1 MAQAKKTT
9 KTTAAKAKPA
19 AKTVTAE
26 EVKTT
31 APVTEKKAEEK
42 APAAKVPVKTA
53 AKTASKTPAKAAV
66 AKPETKAAENNNV
79 EVKADLFVEF
89 GNAQVSMDKV
99 VEDVKKT
106 FAAQG
111 NKEEV
116 KSVKV
121 YLKPEEQTAYYI
133 VNGTVSGKMDV
144 FFF

>member
-9 KTTAAKAKPA
+9 KTTAAKTKPA
-19 AKTVTAE
+19 AKTVVSE

-42 APAAKVPVKTA
+42 VSSAKVPVKA
-53 AKTASKTPAKAAV
+53 ATKTASKASAKAAV
-66 AKPETKAAENNNV
+66 AKTETKVTEDSSV
-79 EVKADLFVEF
+79 EVKTDLFVEF

-111 NKEEV
+111 NKDEV